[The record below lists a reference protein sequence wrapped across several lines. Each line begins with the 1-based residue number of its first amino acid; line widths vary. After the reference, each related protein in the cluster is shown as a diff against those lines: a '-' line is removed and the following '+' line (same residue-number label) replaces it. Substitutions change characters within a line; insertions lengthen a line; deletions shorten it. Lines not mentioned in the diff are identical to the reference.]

1 MLGHVSSQ
9 NQINDSLAYELERV
23 AVQILED
30 VHPFIRHCQFETKS
44 SMVIFQDTKGP
55 FIYYVSTFPGFVD
68 HKKCGCESKSQV
80 VVFLPLSPI

>member
-44 SMVIFQDTKGP
+44 SMVIFQDTNVIVKVGK
-55 FIYYVSTFPGFVD
+55 FAARVA
-68 HKKCGCESKSQV
+68 
-80 VVFLPLSPI
+80 